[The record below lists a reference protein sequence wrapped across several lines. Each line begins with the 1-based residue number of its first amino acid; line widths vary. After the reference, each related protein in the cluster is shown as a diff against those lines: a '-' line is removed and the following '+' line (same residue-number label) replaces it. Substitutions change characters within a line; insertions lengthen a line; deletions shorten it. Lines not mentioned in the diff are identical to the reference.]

1 MASDCVC
8 LYLPGRDAGCAGWWG
23 SRRGLNCARW
33 RQGGGHDGEVAGDFG
48 GEVAAFYARYR
59 RGYPPAFV
67 GALARALGLGGAD
80 VAADVGC
87 GTGQLTVPLAGH
99 VRAMVGIDPEPAM
112 LALAAEAAAGQQ
124 AANITWV
131 LGDDSE
137 LAALAGLLGERTL
150 AAITIANAIHLM
162 PCQQVFAAA
171 RRLLRPGGGLAVIA
185 NGTPLWQQP
194 SHWSQ
199 ALRAALE
206 GWLDTRLDSCC
217 GTDPASRQRYRA
229 ELGKAGFTGFCE
241 ETADYVGHLTVEQV
255 IGHLYSAMPR
265 RLLPPPDRRAAFAGH
280 IREAIGSGPQ
290 FTEPVHLAALIGRA
304 PP

>member
-1 MASDCVC
+1 M
-8 LYLPGRDAGCAGWWG
+8 
-23 SRRGLNCARW
+23 
-33 RQGGGHDGEVAGDFG
+33 GDFG

-67 GALARALGLGGAD
+67 GALARALGLGSAD

-87 GTGQLTVPLAGH
+87 GTGQLTIPLAGH
-99 VRAMVGIDPEPAM
+99 VRAVAGLDPEPAM
-112 LALAAEAAAGQQ
+112 LALAAQGATGQKV
-124 AANITWV
+124 ANITWV
-131 LGDDSE
+131 HGGDGE
-137 LAALAGLLGERTL
+137 LPALAGLLGERTL

-162 PCQQVFAAA
+162 PHQQVFAAA

-194 SHWSQ
+194 SDWSQ

-206 GWLDTRLDSCC
+206 QWLDARLDSCC
-217 GTDPASRQRYRA
+217 GTDRASRQGYRA
-229 ELGKAGFTGFCE
+229 VLADTGFTGFCE
-241 ETADYVGHLTVEQV
+241 ETIDYTGHLSFDEV

-265 RLLPPPDRRAAFAGH
+265 HLLPRPDSRAAFADH
-280 IREAIGSGPQ
+280 IRDAIGSGPQ
-290 FTEPVHLAALIGRA
+290 FTEPVHVAALIGRA